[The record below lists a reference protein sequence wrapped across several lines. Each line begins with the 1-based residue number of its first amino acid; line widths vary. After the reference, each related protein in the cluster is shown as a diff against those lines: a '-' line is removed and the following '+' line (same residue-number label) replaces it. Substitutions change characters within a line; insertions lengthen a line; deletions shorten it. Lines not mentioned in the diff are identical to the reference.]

1 MLLSHLPGICILYK
15 IFLFFREIVK
25 CLIFIFLDCA
35 PFLRIIIILMPGKQ
49 ESETPG
55 QVTIKKYSNRRLY
68 DSTNKR
74 YVTLEDIAA
83 LIRDGNEVKVID
95 SQTGADI
102 SKVILI
108 QVVLESEKNKE
119 DILPVSFL
127 HMLIKYGNKVAKD
140 FFENYFLMM
149 FQPYFSVQENF
160 KKNVKLWQEMGW
172 FPPGMPMP
180 PDMENFKP
188 GDFMPGAV
196 SQKPDGDSSAEHKAA
211 TPYAEKVNEVDLL
224 MEKIK
229 ELEKKVKSLDE
240 K

>member
-1 MLLSHLPGICILYK
+1 MAKHDK
-15 IFLFFREIVK
+15 
-25 CLIFIFLDCA
+25 
-35 PFLRIIIILMPGKQ
+35 
-49 ESETPG
+49 ESPG
-55 QVTIKKYSNRRLY
+55 QVIIKKYSNRRLY

-74 YVTLEDIAA
+74 YVTLEDISA
-83 LIRDGNEVKVID
+83 LIREGNEVKVID

-149 FQPYFSVQENF
+149 FQPYLSAQGNF
-160 KKNVKLWQEMGW
+160 KKNMRMWQEMGW
-172 FPPGMPMP
+172 FPPGAGMPTNFDNLNSKDEKFSDA
-180 PDMENFKP
+180 DMR
-188 GDFMPGAV
+188 
-196 SQKPDGDSSAEHKAA
+196 EHMKNVFEVEREKGKAA
-211 TPYAEKVNEVDLL
+211 SEPAKDVEFL
-224 MEKIK
+224 MEKVK
-229 ELEKKVKSLDE
+229 ELEKKVKSLDNE

>member
-1 MLLSHLPGICILYK
+1 
-15 IFLFFREIVK
+15 
-25 CLIFIFLDCA
+25 
-35 PFLRIIIILMPGKQ
+35 MPSKQ
-49 ESETPG
+49 DTEATG

-74 YVTLEDIAA
+74 YVTLDDIAA
-83 LIRDGNEVKVID
+83 LIREGNEVKVID

-160 KKNVKLWQEMGW
+160 KKNMKLWQEMGW
-172 FPPGMPMP
+172 FPPGVSLP
-180 PDMENFKP
+180 PDMENFTP
-188 GDFMPGAV
+188 GDFKPGMPFMD
-196 SQKPDGDSSAEHKAA
+196 SDGRDAAERKAGPA
-211 TPYAEKVNEVDLL
+211 ANPEKSNDVELL

>member
-1 MLLSHLPGICILYK
+1 M
-15 IFLFFREIVK
+15 
-25 CLIFIFLDCA
+25 A
-35 PFLRIIIILMPGKQ
+35 KQ
-49 ESETPG
+49 DQGTPG

-74 YVTLEDIAA
+74 YVTLDDIAA
-83 LIRDGNEVKVID
+83 LIREGNEVKVID

-160 KKNVKLWQEMGW
+160 KKNIRLWQEMGW
-172 FPPGMPMP
+172 FPPGVNMPA
-180 PDMENFKP
+180 DFEGFDLSSFKP
-188 GDFMPGAV
+188 NLTPEGSENEKPHAQSTGQEPEPGRTKDV
-196 SQKPDGDSSAEHKAA
+196 EF
-211 TPYAEKVNEVDLL
+211 LI
-224 MEKIK
+224 EKIK
-229 ELEKKVKSLDE
+229 ELEKRVKSLDD

>member
-1 MLLSHLPGICILYK
+1 MT
-15 IFLFFREIVK
+15 
-25 CLIFIFLDCA
+25 
-35 PFLRIIIILMPGKQ
+35 KQ
-49 ESETPG
+49 KKETPG
-55 QVTIKKYSNRRLY
+55 QVIIKKYSNRRLY
-68 DSTNKR
+68 DSTNKK
-74 YVTLEDIAA
+74 YVTLDDIAM
-83 LIRDGNEVKVID
+83 LIREGNEVKVID

-160 KKNVKLWQEMGW
+160 KKNILLWQEMGW
-172 FPPGMPMP
+172 FPPGGKLPV
-180 PDMENFKP
+180 NFEELNTADTESKDTTNEQRFLWPRDYIKKEEKP
-188 GDFMPGAV
+188 EIQTA
-196 SQKPDGDSSAEHKAA
+196 K
-211 TPYAEKVNEVDLL
+211 EVELL

-240 K
+240 ENR

>member
-1 MLLSHLPGICILYK
+1 
-15 IFLFFREIVK
+15 
-25 CLIFIFLDCA
+25 
-35 PFLRIIIILMPGKQ
+35 MPK
-49 ESETPG
+49 EEKETPG

-74 YVTLEDIAA
+74 YVTLDDIGA
-83 LIRDGNEVKVID
+83 LIREGNEVKVID

-160 KKNVKLWQEMGW
+160 KKNIRLWQEMGW
-172 FPPGMPMP
+172 FPPGVKLPPNFDLMDLSEMPAGGEFPWIKSEPAKETSP
-180 PDMENFKP
+180 PQTAK
-188 GDFMPGAV
+188 
-196 SQKPDGDSSAEHKAA
+196 
-211 TPYAEKVNEVDLL
+211 EVEYLK
-224 MEKIK
+224 EKIK
-229 ELEKKVKSLDE
+229 ELENKIKSLDE
-240 K
+240 EKQ

>member
-1 MLLSHLPGICILYK
+1 M
-15 IFLFFREIVK
+15 
-25 CLIFIFLDCA
+25 
-35 PFLRIIIILMPGKQ
+35 
-49 ESETPG
+49 
-55 QVTIKKYSNRRLY
+55 
-68 DSTNKR
+68 
-74 YVTLEDIAA
+74 
-83 LIRDGNEVKVID
+83 
-95 SQTGADI
+95 
-102 SKVILI
+102 ILI

-172 FPPGMPMP
+172 YPPGMPMP
-180 PDMENFKP
+180 PDMENFK
-188 GDFMPGAV
+188 
-196 SQKPDGDSSAEHKAA
+196 AERKAA
-211 TPYAEKVNEVDLL
+211 TPYAEKANEVDLL

-229 ELEKKVKSLDE
+229 ELEKKVRSLDE

>member
-1 MLLSHLPGICILYK
+1 
-15 IFLFFREIVK
+15 
-25 CLIFIFLDCA
+25 
-35 PFLRIIIILMPGKQ
+35 MPKEAKEG
-49 ESETPG
+49 PG

-68 DSTNKR
+68 DSTNKK
-74 YVTLEDIAA
+74 YVTLDDIGA
-83 LIRDGNEVKVID
+83 LIREGNEVKVID
-95 SQTGADI
+95 SQSGADI

-160 KKNVKLWQEMGW
+160 KKNMKLWQEMGW
-172 FPPGMPMP
+172 LPPGVKLPTNL
-180 PDMENFKP
+180 DMLNFSELP
-188 GDFMPGAV
+188 A
-196 SQKPDGDSSAEHKAA
+196 SDSFTGTAA
-211 TPYAEKVNEVDLL
+211 AADEVKSLPQTSKEVEYL
-224 MEKIK
+224 MEKLK

-240 K
+240 EQE

>member
-1 MLLSHLPGICILYK
+1 
-15 IFLFFREIVK
+15 
-25 CLIFIFLDCA
+25 
-35 PFLRIIIILMPGKQ
+35 MPKEEKEG
-49 ESETPG
+49 PG
-55 QVTIKKYSNRRLY
+55 QVIIKKYSNRRLY
-68 DSTNKR
+68 DSTNKK
-74 YVTLEDIAA
+74 YVTLDDIAA
-83 LIRDGNEVKVID
+83 LIREGNEVKVID

-160 KKNVKLWQEMGW
+160 KKNMMLWQEMGW
-172 FPPGMPMP
+172 FPPGVKLPTTPEMM
-180 PDMENFKP
+180 NSFAAP
-188 GDFMPGAV
+188 GELAPSREEA
-196 SQKPDGDSSAEHKAA
+196 P
-211 TPYAEKVNEVDLL
+211 AEKGVPQTAKEVEYL

-240 K
+240 EQK